1 MIRNSP
7 GASTSFSMSA
17 KERPR
22 QVCAERRSKN
32 GKQRSKR
39 RRVTGHWA
47 QYHPGGRQPKG
58 TSLVRRIAAGR
69 SIMIERQ
76 ETVECGLVL
85 LVRDKTPSRSVR
97 LCARHG
103 PEHGVQVVLDNGP
116 PPSTPPCRQ
125 HACWNAGLPPPASP
139 APPQR
144 GLIPP
149 GLLRPRIRGVELFVQ
164 GLGKHCALTCRLDC
178 SREAMGPVEAPS
190 VYRGMSRCCGC
201 VQQVTDGWTCEPEG
215 RGSKAHVLSHNYR
228 VSSVVSTGLLGCR
241 AVWGSDE
248 ETEEAGQLDV
258 KCAS

>member
-116 PPSTPPCRQ
+116 PPLHPPMPPTRLLECR
-125 HACWNAGLPPPASP
+125 ATTTRLSGPSPTRPDPARAA
-139 APPQR
+139 APPDSGGGVVCARTWEALRAHLQ
-144 GLIPP
+144 I
-149 GLLRPRIRGVELFVQ
+149 GLLSGSNGACRSALGVPRNVAVLWLR
-164 GLGKHCALTCRLDC
+164 AA
-178 SREAMGPVEAPS
+178 S
-190 VYRGMSRCCGC
+190 
-201 VQQVTDGWTCEPEG
+201 DGW
-215 RGSKAHVLSHNYR
+215 VDL
-228 VSSVVSTGLLGCR
+228 
-241 AVWGSDE
+241 
-248 ETEEAGQLDV
+248 
-258 KCAS
+258 